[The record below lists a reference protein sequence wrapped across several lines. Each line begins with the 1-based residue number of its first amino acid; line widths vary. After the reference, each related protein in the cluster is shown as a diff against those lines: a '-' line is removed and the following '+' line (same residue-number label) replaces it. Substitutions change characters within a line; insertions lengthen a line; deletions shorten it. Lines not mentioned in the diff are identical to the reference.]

1 MSEFLVSPIVSL
13 YIGAFV
19 QWGFLM
25 AFLYSLAISINKSDK
40 TAVWLSLVMSLSY
53 SSSLFI
59 DIEQI
64 SYIQLFFFDV
74 ITIFFI
80 IAFKYFLTKNF
91 ISLYLLLGLTVNCI
105 FCFFVC
111 IYDVY
116 IFENYEPLVV
126 LVILIQLLL
135 TLADFMM
142 VAIFFINKDFLA
154 LAAIKTWF
162 HNSIMKRNNSSG

>member
-1 MSEFLVSPIVSL
+1 MDNILVNPAISF

-25 AFLYSLAISINKSDK
+25 AFLYSLVVSTNTPKK
-40 TAVWLSLVMSLSY
+40 EAVWLSFVMSISY

-59 DIEQI
+59 DIQNI
-64 SYIQLFFFDV
+64 SYLQLFLFD
-74 ITIFFI
+74 IATILAIIILRFFI
-80 IAFKYFLTKNF
+80 IENL
-91 ISLYLLLGLTVNCI
+91 ISFYLLLGLTINSSLFLGMYI
-105 FCFFVC
+105 
-111 IYDVY
+111 DVSV
-116 IFENYEPLVV
+116 FNNYEPWWFWSFYSIVV
-126 LVILIQLLL
+126 N
-135 TLADFMM
+135 LADFMM